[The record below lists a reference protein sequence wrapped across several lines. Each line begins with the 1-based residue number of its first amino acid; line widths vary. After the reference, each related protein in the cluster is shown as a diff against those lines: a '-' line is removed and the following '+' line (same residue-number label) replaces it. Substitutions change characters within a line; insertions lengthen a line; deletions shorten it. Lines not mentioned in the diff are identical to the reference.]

1 VPRVL
6 VGQTGDEVFTRLL
19 AASGELDPVARVELR
34 APAFS
39 VERELERPFLRASAA
54 IDDGERVVAFCLLWL
69 VADEAHVLDVLTLP
83 WARGRGVGR
92 IVLDAA
98 LEDACSGGA
107 RVALLEVRRS
117 NHAALALYEGRGFLG
132 YNVRVA
138 YYDDGE
144 DALELVCP
152 LEPGSADGFAPFIPL
167 RR

>member
-1 VPRVL
+1 
-6 VGQTGDEVFTRLL
+6 
-19 AASGELDPVARVELR
+19 
-34 APAFS
+34 
-39 VERELERPFLRASAA
+39 
-54 IDDGERVVAFCLLWL
+54 
-69 VADEAHVLDVLTLP
+69 
-83 WARGRGVGR
+83 VGR
-92 IVLDAA
+92 VVLDAA
-98 LEDACSGGA
+98 LDDARARGA

>member
-1 VPRVL
+1 MRVL
-6 VGQTGDEVFTRLL
+6 VGQAGDEAFARLV
-19 AASGELDPVARVELR
+19 AAADELDPVACVELR

-39 VERELERPFLRASAA
+39 IERELERPFLRASVA
-54 IDDGERVVAFCLLWL
+54 IDERDRIAGIGLVWL

-98 LEDACSGGA
+98 LDDARARGA

-117 NHAALALYEGRGFLG
+117 NEAALVLYERRGFLG

-138 YYDDGE
+138 YYGDGE

-152 LEPGSADGFAPFIPL
+152 LEPGAADGFAPFVPL

>member
-1 VPRVL
+1 MPRVL
-6 VGQTGDEVFTRLL
+6 VGQAGDEVFTRLL
-19 AASGELDPVARVELR
+19 AASGELDPAARVELH

-39 VERELERPFLRASAA
+39 IERELERPFLRASAA
-54 IDDGERVVAFCLLWL
+54 LDEGDRVAAFCFVWL

-92 IVLDAA
+92 VVLDAA
-98 LEDACSGGA
+98 LDDARARGA

-117 NHAALALYEGRGFLG
+117 NEAALSLYARRGFLG